1 MGDPKKQRKQYKTP
15 MHPWQKER
23 IDYEKEILKEYGLK
37 NKKEIWKME
46 SVLRKFRSQ
55 AKKLVAQD
63 TLQAKREEELLLN
76 KLVRLNLIEPGAKLE
91 SILNLDLKDILN
103 RRLQTQVLKQG
114 LAKSTKQARQFITHR
129 HIKIGDK
136 RVNVPSYLI
145 SAEEEFKISFS
156 DSSGLSKDDH
166 PERIKKETEKLKEEV
181 EKKTGKKKEGEV
193 KKKKSIKKVSKKKT
207 TKKEIK
213 ELKEEV
219 KEEPKKEIKEESKKE
234 IKEEKPKKEVKELK
248 EEIKEEPKKEVKEES
263 KKDVKEE
270 KS

>member
-1 MGDPKKQRKQYKTP
+1 MGDPKKQRKKYKTP

-23 IDYEKEILKEYGLK
+23 IDYEKDILKEYGLK

-46 SVLRKFRSQ
+46 AVLRKFRSQ

-63 TLQAKREEELLLN
+63 TPQAKREEELLLN

-91 SILNLDLKDILN
+91 SILDLDLKDILN

-114 LAKSTKQARQFITHR
+114 LARSTKQARQFITHR

-181 EKKTGKKKEGEV
+181 EKKTGKKEVNEG
-193 KKKKSIKKVSKKKT
+193 KKKKSVKKTSKKKT
-207 TKKEIK
+207 IKKEIK
-213 ELKEEV
+213 ENKKEV
-219 KEEPKKEIKEESKKE
+219 K
-234 IKEEKPKKEVKELK
+234 EKPKKEVVEDKPK
-248 EEIKEEPKKEVKEES
+248 EEVKKEP